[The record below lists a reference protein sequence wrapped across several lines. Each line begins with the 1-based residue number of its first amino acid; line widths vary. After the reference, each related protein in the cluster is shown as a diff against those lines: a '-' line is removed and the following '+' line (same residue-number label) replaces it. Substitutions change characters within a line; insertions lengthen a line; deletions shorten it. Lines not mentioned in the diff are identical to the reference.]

1 MTEPADNV
9 RKPYFWEPLFTW
21 KVLRRCVIVLACM
34 VTLIALFYAVEDWR
48 GKRAWNQVRAEWEP
62 KGEKFGTLA
71 YVPEKVSDAQNAVM
85 IPMFTQLFEY
95 TINPTN
101 GSKQLK
107 GDPNPDEF
115 KSFQK
120 NAWGSSLYGQWR
132 LSQKAVLTELQDY
145 YRGTNDYG
153 KHEFPIA
160 DKPQKPGEDI
170 LLALSRSDAAV
181 NTLKESFKT
190 RPYAQFPVEY
200 QDGLGCLLPHLAKL
214 KGIAQFLRPRS
225 LAELSLNQN
234 EKAFDDIMLSLHLV
248 DSLRTEPILISQLV
262 RIAMLELS
270 IQPIWEGM
278 ANHQWNDEQLVSMY
292 DQFAKMNFL
301 SSYKLAMR
309 GERTF
314 CTEYAFDSL
323 IQHGVEPDMWGMGKK
338 EETSF
343 IDQIVPKLVSSMPSG
358 WFRQNEALAV
368 QCLIKMGNVVDAE
381 HHAID
386 FDSMTKLDKEIIAIS
401 TRRTPYTFLCG
412 MLLPAVS
419 KAFLRFSQGQVTAD
433 LARVACNLERYRLA
447 NGKYPESLDAL
458 VPKYM
463 TKVPDDLMSGKPL
476 HYKTKE
482 DGTFELYS
490 VGADRVDNGGKV
502 GMTGKKDPRWD
513 PNSGDWVWRY

>member
-1 MTEPADNV
+1 MTEPTASV
-9 RKPYFWEPLFTW
+9 RKPFFWEVLFTW
-21 KVLRRCVIVLACM
+21 KRLRRCVIVLACGA
-34 VTLIALFYAVEDWR
+34 TFIALFYAVENWR

-62 KGEKFGTLA
+62 KGEKFGIQA
-71 YVPEKVSDAQNAVM
+71 YLPTKVPDDQNAVM
-85 IPMFTQLFEY
+85 IPTFTRLFEF

-107 GDPNPDEF
+107 GDPNPEEF
-115 KSFQK
+115 NSFKHTESKQNK
-120 NAWGSSLYGQWR
+120 MRGGQWR
-132 LSQKAVLTELQDY
+132 LGEKAVLEDLQEY
-145 YRGTNDYG
+145 YRQTNHHG
-153 KHEFPIA
+153 KYDFPIS

-190 RPYAQFPVEY
+190 RPYAQFPVPY
-200 QDGLGCLLPHLAKL
+200 QDGLACVLPHLGKI
-214 KGIAQFLRPRS
+214 KGIAQLLRPRS

-234 EKAFDDIMLSLHLV
+234 EKAFDDIMLSFHLV

-262 RIAMLELS
+262 RISMLELS
-270 IQPIWEGM
+270 IQPIWEGL
-278 ANHQWNDEQLVSMY
+278 ANHQWNDEQLVSM
-292 DQFAKMNFL
+292 DGQFAKIDFL
-301 SSYKLAMR
+301 SSYKLALS

-314 CTEYAFDSL
+314 CTEYAIDSI
-323 IQHGVEPDMWGMGKK
+323 IQHGIQSNQFGGVGD
-338 EETSF
+338 ETMR
-343 IDQIVPKLVSSMPSG
+343 DQLLPKIICLTPSG
-358 WFRQNEALAV
+358 WLRQNEAIIV
-368 QCLIKMGNVVDAE
+368 QYLIKMGNVMDAE

-386 FDSMTKLDKEIIAIS
+386 FDSMAKLDKEISAIS
-401 TRRTPYTFLCG
+401 ARITPYRIFLG
-412 MLLPAVS
+412 MLLPSVN
-419 KAFLRFSQGQVTAD
+419 KAFLRFSQAQVTVD

-447 NGKYPESLDAL
+447 NGKYPESLDGL
-458 VPKYM
+458 VPKFM
-463 TKVPDDLMSGKPL
+463 AKVPNDLMSGKPL